1 MLKGVEATGMDLDQ
15 LANIATQ
22 NEEATVAVAV
32 AEDIEVLEAVSLA
45 NQRKLAKFILF
56 GDSNQIHLLLKK
68 LAPHLLENDHI
79 LIKHVDSPVEACKQ
93 AVMAVQNR
101 EATVLMKGNVATS
114 TILKEVLNKDYGLR
128 TGKVLSHIAVFEV
141 PNYDRFILL
150 TDAAM
155 NIAPNLD
162 QKEQIVQN
170 AVEIAHA
177 IGIDNPKVAA
187 LAAVEVVNPNMQATI
202 DAAAL
207 SERNK
212 NGRITGCR
220 IEGPL
225 ALDIAVSKEAANH
238 KGMENDVA
246 GSADILLV
254 PNIETGNTLYKSL
267 IYFANAQVGA
277 MIAGAAAP
285 VVLTSRSDSAIS
297 KLYSLALAICS
308 TKK

>member
-1 MLKGVEATGMDLDQ
+1 MDLD
-15 LANIATQ
+15 LIVNMATRM
-22 NEEATVAVAV
+22 NNATVAVAV
-32 AEDIEVLEAVSLA
+32 AEDTEVLEAVSIA
-45 NQRKLAKFILF
+45 VEKKLAKFILF
-56 GDSNQIHLLLKK
+56 GDSEQIHLLLRKH
-68 LAPHLLENDHI
+68 APRLLENTDI
-79 LIKHVDSPVEACKQ
+79 YIKNVSSPVEACSL
-93 AVMAVQNR
+93 AVKAVKNH

-128 TGKVLSHIAVFEV
+128 AGKVLSHVAVFEV
-141 PNYDRFILL
+141 PNYDRFFLL

-155 NIAPNLD
+155 NIAPTLE

-170 AVEIAHA
+170 AVQLAQS
-177 IGIDNPKVAA
+177 IGIEYPKVAA
-187 LAAVEVVNPNMQATI
+187 LAAVEVLNPSMQATI

-207 SERNK
+207 KEKNRN
-212 NGRITGCR
+212 GEISGCI

-225 ALDIAVSKEAANH
+225 ALDIAVSKEAAKH
-238 KGMENDVA
+238 KKVENEVA

-254 PNIETGNTLYKSL
+254 PNIETGNALYKSM

-285 VVLTSRSDSAIS
+285 IVLTSRSDSAKS

-308 TKK
+308 TKI

>member
-1 MLKGVEATGMDLDQ
+1 MDLDQ
-15 LANIATQ
+15 LVNKATQ
-22 NEEATVAVAV
+22 NEEAIVAVAV

-45 NQRKLAKFILF
+45 IQKKIAKFILF

-68 LAPHLLENDHI
+68 HAPHLLELDDIN
-79 LIKHVDSPVEACKQ
+79 IKHVDSPQEACTK
-93 AVMAVQNR
+93 AVMAVKNH
-101 EATVLMKGNVATS
+101 EANVLMKGNVATS
-114 TILKEVLNKDYGLR
+114 TILKEVLNRDYGLR
-128 TGKVLSHIAVFEV
+128 TSNVLSHIAVFEI
-141 PNYDRFILL
+141 PSYDRFILL

-170 AVEIAHA
+170 AVKLAHA

-187 LAAVEVVNPNMQATI
+187 LAAVEVVNPSMQATI

-207 SERNK
+207 RERNI
-212 NGRITGCR
+212 NGSLSGCR

-225 ALDIAVSKEAANH
+225 ALDIAVSKEAAMH
-238 KGMENDVA
+238 KGIENDVA
-246 GSADILLV
+246 GAADILLV
-254 PNIETGNTLYKSL
+254 PNIETGNALYKSL

-285 VVLTSRSDSAIS
+285 IVLTSRSDSAIS
-297 KLYSLALAICS
+297 KLRSLALAICS